1 MTQMT
6 GYDSYTRAVVS
17 HDWAVNHGHIARV
30 QYRDGEWFCEVASS
44 AEGWVPFD

>member
-1 MTQMT
+1 MMLSSA
-6 GYDSYTRAVVS
+6 DSYTRAVVT

-30 QYRDGEWFCEVASS
+30 RFDVGQWFCGVAS